1 MKALG
6 GGRRGRWLHLLNSP
20 IRNSLTVSFGHGA
33 IARDVPSLTAFV
45 ADLAGGVE
53 RASIGRSAV
62 TRDVP
67 LLPLD
72 LYLHEILPTRHLLI
86 CHMHSIS

>member
-6 GGRRGRWLHLLNSP
+6 DGRCGCWLHLLNSA
-20 IRNSLTVSFGHGA
+20 IRNSLTISFGHGA
-33 IARDVPSLTAFV
+33 ISRDMPSLAAFV
-45 ADLAGGVE
+45 ADFTRGVE

-62 TRDVP
+62 TRDVS